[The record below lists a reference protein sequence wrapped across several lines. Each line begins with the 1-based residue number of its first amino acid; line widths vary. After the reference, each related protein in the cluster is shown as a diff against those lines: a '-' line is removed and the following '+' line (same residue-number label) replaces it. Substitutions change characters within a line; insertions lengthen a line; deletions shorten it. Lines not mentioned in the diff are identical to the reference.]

1 MQNRRLEQ
9 NNGDDSVLI
18 KVDDIVKVIAGADRG
33 TTGKV
38 LSVNREKRKVLVE
51 GVNRVYKH
59 VRRSQRNPQG
69 GRLSKEMPIAVS
81 NVMVICPQTNEP
93 TRIGIRYLADGSKER
108 FAKTSGASLGQ
119 IAPARASHAS

>member
-1 MQNRRLEQ
+1 MSPDGEN
-9 NNGDDSVLI
+9 SVLI

-33 TTGKV
+33 ATGKV
-38 LSVNREKRKVLVE
+38 LSVNREKKRVLVE

-69 GRLSKEMPIAVS
+69 GRLSKEMPVAVS

-93 TRIGIRYLADGSKER
+93 TRIGIRYLADGTKER
-108 FAKTSGASLGQ
+108 FAKSSGASLGSLS
-119 IAPARASHAS
+119 PARPSHAS